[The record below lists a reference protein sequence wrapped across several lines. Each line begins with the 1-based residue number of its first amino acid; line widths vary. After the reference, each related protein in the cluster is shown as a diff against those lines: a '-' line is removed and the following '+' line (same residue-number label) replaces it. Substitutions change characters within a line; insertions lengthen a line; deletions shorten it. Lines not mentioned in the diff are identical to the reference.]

1 MYQLKPLKTEKA
13 YEEALAQ
20 VDKLWDA
27 KPDSPDG
34 DMLDILVTLIEKYED
49 KHFYIDA
56 PDPIEAVK
64 FMIEQTSIKR
74 SQLDKILGGR
84 NRTSE
89 ILNKKRKLSLNMIRR
104 LHNDLHIPYHLLL
117 KDYKR
122 EKDNQAVN

>member
-1 MYQLKPLKTEKA
+1 MYKLKPIKTKKA

-27 KPDSPDG
+27 KPNSPDG

-49 KHFYIDA
+49 KYFPIDA
-56 PDPIEAVK
+56 PDPIEALK
-64 FMIEQTSIKR
+64 FLIEQSTISR
-74 SQLDKILGGR
+74 AQLDTILGGR

-89 ILNKKRKLSLNMIRR
+89 VLSKKRKLSLNMIRS

-117 KDYKR
+117 KDYERIKYT
-122 EKDNQAVN
+122 QASG